1 MLMQQPQ
8 QRPAVRLM
16 YLRGGAA
23 LEGIHGKHVI
33 QNFQKV
39 ISSGSKNLLQW
50 LLGVRSEG
58 DEVW

>member
-1 MLMQQPQ
+1 
-8 QRPAVRLM
+8 M

-23 LEGIHGKHVI
+23 LEGVHGKHVI
-33 QNFQKV
+33 QHFQKV